1 MNHLMRA
8 STTIALGLACLLAV
22 PGRAAAQPPMH
33 KPVPV
38 LDLRRYAGT
47 WHQVAHLPMFFQRK
61 CARDTTATYTPR
73 EDGTLEVRNTC
84 VRKDGERI
92 EAVGVAQP
100 VPGAPG
106 SLRVRFAPG
115 WTSWLPLAW
124 APYWVI
130 AVDPE
135 YRWAMVG
142 GPDRD
147 HLWILSRE
155 PTLAPD
161 RYSALVEQA
170 RSLGYPVD
178 QLVVASPADGMEATA
193 SR

>member
-1 MNHLMRA
+1 M
-8 STTIALGLACLLAV
+8 
-22 PGRAAAQPPMH
+22 
-33 KPVPV
+33 
-38 LDLRRYAGT
+38 
-47 WHQVAHLPMFFQRK
+47 
-61 CARDTTATYTPR
+61 
-73 EDGTLEVRNTC
+73 
-84 VRKDGERI
+84 
-92 EAVGVAQP
+92 
-100 VPGAPG
+100 PGAPG

-170 RSLGYPVD
+170 RGLGYPVD
-178 QLVVASPADGMEATA
+178 QLVVANPADGMEATA

>member
-1 MNHLMRA
+1 MRA

-38 LDLRRYAGT
+38 LDLQRYAGT

-155 PTLAPD
+155 PTLEPD

-170 RSLGYPVD
+170 RGLGYPVD
-178 QLVVASPADGMEATA
+178 QLVVANPADGMEATA